1 MNIKDELARLK
12 ESDIYSLMA
21 FALYKAKSKP
31 ELSPISELPYL
42 LSLEDMLRL
51 CGYFGG
57 LTITIPTIEEFEEF
71 TYALLAYQRIK
82 IDNEDKDKVFK
93 EISDQFPRMASFER
107 YYDSICEVLRGYK
120 FVAR

>member
-71 TYALLAYQRIK
+71 TYALLAYQRVK

-107 YYDSICEVLRGYK
+107 YYDCICEVLRAGEESQ
-120 FVAR
+120 